1 MNSKSFVNYCI
12 TYIISGPA
20 LLFSFFAGALADIY
34 GCKRFILLP
43 MIGMLISDIG
53 MLINYV
59 FINELPIEFFYIE
72 PIYSFFGGK
81 AVYYLGKLFLKN
93 NLPFLDNIYKIENKV
108 DKM

>member
-1 MNSKSFVNYCI
+1 MCKLMYVLP

-53 MLINYV
+53 MLINYI

-93 NLPFLDNIYKIENKV
+93 NLLPFFR
-108 DKM
+108 

>member
-1 MNSKSFVNYCI
+1 
-12 TYIISGPA
+12 
-20 LLFSFFAGALADIY
+20 LFSFFAGALADVY

-53 MLINYV
+53 MLINYI

-81 AVYYLGKLFLKN
+81 AVYYLGKIFLKN
-93 NLPFLDNIYKIENKV
+93 NLLPFFVRCIKLKLRQIKCKV
-108 DKM
+108 QTEIK

>member
-1 MNSKSFVNYCI
+1 MKINVLP

-20 LLFSFFAGALADIY
+20 LLFSFFAGALADVY

-53 MLINYV
+53 MLINYI

-81 AVYYLGKLFLKN
+81 AVYYLGKLF
-93 NLPFLDNIYKIENKV
+93 YIEITFFYLLILFNFCAPL
-108 DKM
+108 

>member
-1 MNSKSFVNYCI
+1 M
-12 TYIISGPA
+12 
-20 LLFSFFAGALADIY
+20 FSFFAGALADIY

-53 MLINYV
+53 MLINYI
-59 FINELPIEFFYIE
+59 FIYELPIEFFYIE